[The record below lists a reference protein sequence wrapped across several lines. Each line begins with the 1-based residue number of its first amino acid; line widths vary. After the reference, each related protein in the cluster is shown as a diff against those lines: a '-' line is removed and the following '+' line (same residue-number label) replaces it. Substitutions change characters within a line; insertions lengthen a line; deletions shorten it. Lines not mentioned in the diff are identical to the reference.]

1 MFKKQ
6 TNSKR
11 IFAGCLLGFFLGA
24 SVFPNYISIESNA
37 KAVSVTKA
45 VAVITFAS
53 QSPIE
58 EKEDKDA
65 FSELGKDILSQDVGN
80 GRFLV
85 VSSHEN
91 LLLSFISSH
100 GTNLQSVPLYI
111 FNRTFLI

>member
-24 SVFPNYISIESNA
+24 SVFWNYISTESNTKAVSIA
-37 KAVSVTKA
+37 KAVS
-45 VAVITFAS
+45 ITTIAS

-58 EKEDKDA
+58 EKEDKDV
-65 FSELGKDILSQDVGN
+65 FSELRKDILSQDVGN

-85 VSSHEN
+85 VSSHQN
-91 LLLSFISSH
+91 LLLSFVSSH

-111 FNRTFLI
+111 FNRAFLI